1 MLSRFCFPSK
11 AERFEGPSMSA
22 GALLELSL
30 LCSVTMAEEPGNIA
44 LTDAS
49 THANVKY
56 GKFILMVNK
65 KVSLP

>member
-1 MLSRFCFPSK
+1 
-11 AERFEGPSMSA
+11 MSA
-22 GALLELSL
+22 GALGELSL
-30 LCSVTMAEEPGNIA
+30 LCSVTMAEEPGNMA

-56 GKFILMVNK
+56 GKFILMVKK